1 MPWVTVPI
9 DGWKDH
15 PDSPHLDPKKKPVID
30 DSSAHATSGVVSPD
44 EPDTFWSGVLK
55 SITSGDALSAG
66 VQGAGGF
73 IRGALADLPS
83 SIYHGAM
90 GTGKTVSGLLQ
101 GDPETYKGMYQGTKD
116 LANQV
121 IDTTTHAGGRP
132 HEFGRMMGQMTGQ
145 PLVTEG
151 IARGGAINPARFE
164 APIPRSAGAL
174 PESTLPIIDIPPT
187 MEGLPEGLHAQNQL
201 ARIGA
206 EPIPTQFEPANI
218 EPIPTEFG
226 PNATRYLSGLQ
237 QTNRVFG

>member
-1 MPWVTVPI
+1 MPWVTIPT

-15 PDSPHLDPKKKPVID
+15 PDSPHLEKPVIG
-30 DSSAHATSGVVSPD
+30 DSKARKPSGVVSPD

-66 VQGAGGF
+66 VQGLLGYT
-73 IRGALADLPS
+73 RGALADLPE
-83 SIYHGAM
+83 SIAKGAY
-90 GTGKTVSGLLQ
+90 GTGKTISGLLQ

-164 APIPRSAGAL
+164 APIPDIYWCRL
-174 PESTLPIIDIPPT
+174 PESTLPVIDVPHLTIRW
-187 MEGLPEGLHAQNQL
+187 MEFIHRVNLPESVILNLFLLNSISLIQNQFRL
-201 ARIGA
+201 M
-206 EPIPTQFEPANI
+206 
-218 EPIPTEFG
+218 
-226 PNATRYLSGLQ
+226 
-237 QTNRVFG
+237 QT